1 MKVLVGRRVPPV
13 SDKVW
18 GKRAATDELARK
30 KRKTAGV
37 APRKPGDISLG
48 DDQTT
53 RTRSA
58 AMFEWS
64 NDDGAPVAPPS
75 STEAPP
81 CNTRAEVQ
89 SKGGEEVA
97 EQRAEER
104 PMVWAARPPF

>member
-53 RTRSA
+53 RMRRIVV
-58 AMFEWS
+58 FDWS
-64 NDDGAPVAPPS
+64 DDDEVPMAPPP
-75 STEAPP
+75 STKEPP
-81 CNTRAEVQ
+81 HSTCSEDQSRGGKEVPEQ
-89 SKGGEEVA
+89 QPREVPK
-97 EQRAEER
+97 Q
-104 PMVWAARPPF
+104 